1 MGKIAAYEGYFEDI
15 ATKFKPIG
23 HTEAEPKFWPMSQA
37 AVMAKARSKMNLN
50 GWNLI
55 LLQPEPSVRTND
67 SRRYMFWTLAGF
79 EVIKNVTRDGISKSA
94 VQDEALEHCREI
106 VSKMMTEHKEKA
118 FGLGL
123 LEESSLDFY
132 LIDQEFD
139 NAVGCGV
146 SFQYHEGFSR
156 TEIYN
161 EANWEL

>member
-1 MGKIAAYEGYFEDI
+1 MGKIAAYEGYFKDI
-15 ATKFKPIG
+15 ATKYKPIG
-23 HTEAEPKFWPMSQA
+23 HTKDEPKFWPMSQA
-37 AVMAKARSKMNLN
+37 AIMGKVRSKMNLN
-50 GWNLI
+50 DWNLI
-55 LLQPEPSVRTND
+55 LLQPEPSVRTNN

-79 EVIKNVTRDGISKSA
+79 EVIKNVTRDDVSKNV
-94 VQDEALEHCREI
+94 VQDEALDYCREI
-106 VSKMMTEHKEKA
+106 VAKMMNEHKESV
-118 FGLGL
+118 FGLGS

-161 EANWEL
+161 EDNWSL